1 MMAKKSLSDGHSFAI
16 EGLTGTS
23 CSTALRNVGR
33 LAAGA
38 PSGRSFAAIATLTE
52 ISRRIEGALVASEEA
67 LQGGDEDSASLEWA
81 RAVVLMDRMT
91 TEAACTKRDEGE
103 PSYLRRR
110 APGNL

>member
-23 CSTALRNVGR
+23 CSTTLRNVGR

-67 LQGGDEDSASLEWA
+67 LVGGDEDSASLEWA

-91 TEAACTKRDEGE
+91 TEATSTTRNDAE

-110 APGNL
+110 APGDL